1 MRLTRGD
8 LCQFL
13 VDRFDVNEGELE
25 DDTLLFSGGLLD
37 SFSMIELI
45 EYIERLETIKVGVM
59 EVQLENLDSI
69 ERILRFV
76 ASKKQLLSV

>member
-1 MRLTRGD
+1 MNLTREMLSG
-8 LCQFL
+8 FL
-13 VDRFDVNEGELE
+13 VERFAVDARELA

-37 SFSMIELI
+37 SFSMVELI
-45 EYIERLETIKVGVM
+45 GFIEQTEDVKVGAM

-76 ASKKQLLSV
+76 AAKTNHDGG